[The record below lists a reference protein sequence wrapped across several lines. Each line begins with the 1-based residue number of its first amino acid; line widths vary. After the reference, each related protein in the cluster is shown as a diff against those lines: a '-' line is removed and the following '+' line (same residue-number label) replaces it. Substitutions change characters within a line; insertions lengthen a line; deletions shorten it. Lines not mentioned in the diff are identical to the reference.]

1 MLKIL
6 RENDEKIKFI
16 IFLQMI
22 RKIFLNSHPLMAGI
36 GVWRTLPEVGRAL
49 ARPC

>member
-1 MLKIL
+1 VLKRL

-16 IFLQMI
+16 IFLQTI
-22 RKIFLNSHPLMAGI
+22 RKMFFNSHPLVAGI

-49 ARPC
+49 ALPR